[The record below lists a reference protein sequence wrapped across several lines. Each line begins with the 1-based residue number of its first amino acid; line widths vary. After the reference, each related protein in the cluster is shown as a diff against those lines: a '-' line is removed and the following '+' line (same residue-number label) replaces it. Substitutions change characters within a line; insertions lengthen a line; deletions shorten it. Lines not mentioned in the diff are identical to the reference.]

1 MVITWKLPPKI
12 KIYEALGALADG
24 RVEVGGDSVKVYSSS
39 RGKYY
44 TVAYDPKTQAIMA
57 NDNGSYW
64 QDYLG
69 YPALVYLMKIGV
81 VPFSETAA
89 ALLADIEWKDINQ
102 SFKNDWTK
110 TEKYCQDL
118 VVERDG
124 NLGELLKAVDEIHAF
139 LQSHPFPQLGKK
151 MRPPAGY

>member
-1 MVITWKLPPKI
+1 MASWKLPPRI

-24 RVEVGGDSVKVYSSS
+24 RIEVLENTAKVYSSS
-39 RGKYY
+39 RNKYY
-44 TVAYDPKTQAIMA
+44 TVSYDPKTGAIMT

-69 YPALVYLMKIGV
+69 YPAIAYLMKIGV

-102 SFKNDWTK
+102 TFKNDWTK

-118 VVERDG
+118 VVSRDG
-124 NLGELLKAVDEIHAF
+124 NLNELLKAVDVIHAF

-151 MRPPAGY
+151 TKPPTGY